1 MSVIIFFNF
10 FQLLKSFSLTAKP
23 LLAHAHIVLLLS
35 FREDLAS
42 LSLCVFTL
50 VNVTFI
56 FRIFLQA
63 PLQVFSPLIDEIDAV
78 MYDGLELLR
87 FKLVDIRGQGL
98 FLYIHRRI

>member
-1 MSVIIFFNF
+1 MSIIIFFNLL
-10 FQLLKSFSLTAKP
+10 QLLKPFSLAAKP
-23 LLAHAHIVLLLS
+23 LLTHTHVVLLLS
-35 FREDLAS
+35 FREDFVLFS
-42 LSLCVFTL
+42 LRVFAL
-50 VNVTFI
+50 VDVALI